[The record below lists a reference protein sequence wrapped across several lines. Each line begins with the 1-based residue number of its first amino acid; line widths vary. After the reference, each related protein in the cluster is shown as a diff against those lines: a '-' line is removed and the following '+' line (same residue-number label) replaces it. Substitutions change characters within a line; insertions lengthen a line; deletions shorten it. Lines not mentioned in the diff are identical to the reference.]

1 MLNIKLNTFEQ
12 LESNVRSY
20 CRNFTDTFEIA
31 KNFNLYTKKGKEY
44 IDFFAGAGALN
55 YGHNNDFIKKQILTY
70 IESDKIMH
78 GLDMYT
84 TAKEDFLQSFFKLIL
99 NPKKLDYKVQFCGPT
114 GTNAIEAAL
123 KIARKSKKRTGIFS
137 FTGGFHGMSLGSLSA
152 TSNGYHRNAAG
163 VNLSDVTFMPYPTD
177 FPFDTIEYIEALL
190 TDSHSGVS
198 KPAAII
204 FETVQAEG
212 GVNIAPID
220 WIRKLRQLCDKHDI
234 LLICDDIQ
242 VGCGRTGNFFSF
254 ERADIIPDIV
264 VLSKSIS
271 GYGLP
276 MSILLIKP
284 ELDIWEPAEHNGTFR
299 GNQLAFIGATAAL
312 KFREIYQLDTSVKS
326 KGTWL
331 EEYLNDYISSL
342 DEKIIIR
349 GLGLIW
355 GIDLSGLG
363 QQSSILAK
371 EIASCCYEN
380 GLLIE
385 RVGRNDTVLKIMPPL
400 TINIE
405 GLEKGCTIMK
415 NAIEKNILQQVKK

>member
-1 MLNIKLNTFEQ
+1 
-12 LESNVRSY
+12 
-20 CRNFTDTFEIA
+20 
-31 KNFNLYTKKGKEY
+31 
-44 IDFFAGAGALN
+44 
-55 YGHNNDFIKKQILTY
+55 
-70 IESDKIMH
+70 
-78 GLDMYT
+78 
-84 TAKEDFLQSFFKLIL
+84 
-99 NPKKLDYKVQFCGPT
+99 
-114 GTNAIEAAL
+114 
-123 KIARKSKKRTGIFS
+123 
-137 FTGGFHGMSLGSLSA
+137 MSLGSLSA

-355 GIDLSGLG
+355 G
-363 QQSSILAK
+363 
-371 EIASCCYEN
+371 
-380 GLLIE
+380 
-385 RVGRNDTVLKIMPPL
+385 
-400 TINIE
+400 
-405 GLEKGCTIMK
+405 
-415 NAIEKNILQQVKK
+415 